1 MKYSSLSFKNT
12 GYFSKIIND
21 YLVQDEKIKPF
32 YKDYPTI
39 ENFKQIIENK
49 EKFTVD
55 RDVLVDDLKAQYAQA
70 KIKKAPEVFQNIDLL
85 TDGKTFTIT
94 TGHQL
99 CLYTGPL
106 YFIYKIISVIK
117 LCKQLK
123 VAYPN
128 YEFVPVYWMAT
139 EDHDFAEVNH
149 FNFKGRK
156 IQWNTDQKGGVGRFK
171 LTGLEKVYEGFS
183 SLLTDY
189 NENTTFLR
197 QLFEEAYLKQD
208 NLADATRVLVHE
220 LFQAEGLVI
229 IDGDRRAL
237 KKAMIPAF
245 KDELINTTSSSLI
258 EKTNAELSK
267 HYKIQ
272 VNPREINLFYI
283 DEGIRARIV
292 VDGDRFLVNETDL
305 RFTKSELLKLL
316 DTEPE
321 KFSPNVVLRPL
332 YQETI
337 LPNLAYIGGGGEL
350 AYWFQL
356 KTVFEHF
363 QVPFPGLLLRNSAVV
378 LDNKQTKLF
387 HQLRLDLE
395 QLFTPELDLIK
406 ALVKESSSIDFELS
420 EERNQLVKIYKGLQ
434 QKAAT
439 IDATLI
445 PHFEARLA
453 KHLNDLEAGGKKL
466 LQAEKRNNNELVDKI
481 SALKQSLFPKG
492 GLQERTD
499 NFSSIYYNYGVRFM
513 NPLFENFS
521 LPTDQFSVVM
531 DENN

>member
-1 MKYSSLSFKNT
+1 MKFSSLSFKNT
-12 GYFSKIIND
+12 GYFSAIIKD
-21 YLVQDEKIKPF
+21 YLIQDDKIKPF

-39 ENFKQIIENK
+39 ENFKQIIADK
-49 EKFTVD
+49 EQFSTD
-55 RDVLVDDLKAQYAQA
+55 RTILVNDLKAQYLEAN
-70 KIKKAPEVFQNIDLL
+70 IKKAPEVFQNIDLL
-85 TDGKTFTIT
+85 ADGNTFTIT

-106 YFIYKIISVIK
+106 YFIYKIISVIN

-123 VAYPN
+123 TAYPN

-149 FNFKGRK
+149 FNFKGKK

-171 LTGLEKVYEGFS
+171 LSGLEQVYQEFS

-189 NENTTFLR
+189 NENTNFLR
-197 QLFEEAYLKQD
+197 QLFEKAYLKQD

-229 IDGDRRAL
+229 IDGDRREL
-237 KKAMIPAF
+237 KQVMIPAF
-245 KDELINTTSSSLI
+245 KDELINTISSSLI

-272 VNPREINLFYI
+272 VNPREINLFYL
-283 DEGIRARIV
+283 DEGLRARIV
-292 VDGDRFLVNETDL
+292 ADGDGFVVNETDL
-305 RFTKSELLKLL
+305 CFTKDELLSLL
-316 DTEPE
+316 ETAPE

-332 YQETI
+332 FQETI

-356 KTVFEHF
+356 KSVFKHF
-363 QVPFPGLLLRNSAVV
+363 SVPFPGLVLRNSAAI
-378 LDNKQTKLF
+378 LNNKQTKLY
-387 HQLRLDLE
+387 HQLNIDLE
-395 QLFTPELDLIK
+395 QLFTPEVALIK
-406 ALVKESSSIDFELS
+406 VLVKENSAIDFELS
-420 EERNQLVKIYKGLQ
+420 EERAELTATFEKLQ
-434 QKAAT
+434 QRAAS
-439 IDATLI
+439 IDVTLV

-453 KHLNDLEAGGKKL
+453 KHLNDLEASGKKL
-466 LQAEKRNNNELVDKI
+466 LRAEKRKSKELVDKI
-481 SALKQSLFPKG
+481 TALKASLFPDG

-499 NFSSIYYNYGVRFM
+499 NFSSIYYNYGTEFM
-513 NPLFENFS
+513 RPLYENFS
-521 LPTDQFSVVM
+521 LPTDQFSVLM
-531 DENN
+531 DER